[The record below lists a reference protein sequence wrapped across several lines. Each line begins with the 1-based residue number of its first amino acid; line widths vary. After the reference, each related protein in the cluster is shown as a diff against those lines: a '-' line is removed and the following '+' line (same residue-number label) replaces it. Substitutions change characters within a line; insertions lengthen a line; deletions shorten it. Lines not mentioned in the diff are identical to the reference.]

1 MDGVDG
7 AESKS
12 EPVSS
17 NEPVQLLVTMPDA
30 KTRCLSVE
38 SKDLAGFMALDLL
51 RCVGLGG
58 CSQNVLV
65 AHELRHLTPS
75 DVLAKLQIESGAA
88 IRLSYKYGSLR
99 SLLS

>member
-1 MDGVDG
+1 MHASFVALCLLVVNTALLISGIDRARAAKRARLMDGVDG

-38 SKDLAGFMALDLL
+38 SKDWSIFTACDLL

-58 CSQNVLV
+58 
-65 AHELRHLTPS
+65 
-75 DVLAKLQIESGAA
+75 
-88 IRLSYKYGSLR
+88 
-99 SLLS
+99 